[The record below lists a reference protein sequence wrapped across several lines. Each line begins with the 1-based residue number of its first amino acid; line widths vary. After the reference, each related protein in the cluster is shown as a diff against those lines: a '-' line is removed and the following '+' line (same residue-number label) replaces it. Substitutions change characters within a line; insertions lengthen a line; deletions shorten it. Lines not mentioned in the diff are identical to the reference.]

1 MGDGADSGD
10 ESARPAPGLRTG
22 FSTGAC
28 GAAAALAAWRALSGR
43 GREPGSP
50 ATPGVVALRFPDG
63 QDRALALGGVRC
75 EGGAA
80 EAWLVKDAGD
90 DPDITHGAILRARVW
105 RATPGEATAADFV
118 ASCGAAQVILRG
130 GRGVGRVT
138 RRGLDVPPGKA
149 AINPGP
155 RGMILENLARAG
167 LGDAAGTWCVEI
179 SVDDG
184 EALARKTLNPI
195 LGVEGGL
202 SILGT
207 SGLVIPCS
215 NQAYLATIRILL
227 RGARELGCRTAVLA
241 TGGRTHRSAQP
252 LYPDLP
258 EAAFIRMGDFIRESI
273 ESAAAEGFATIV
285 SACMP
290 GKLAKYAQGVAY
302 SHAHTTPLAM
312 GTVADDLAAAG
323 FPAPVVTAARS
334 AVSVREFMEKVDP
347 ESGRAILAQWAAK
360 ALAAWRTWAPACRFE
375 IVLFDNEGRG
385 MGRFA

>member
-1 MGDGADSGD
+1 MDEGAENGD
-10 ESARPAPGLRTG
+10 ESVRPAPGLRTG

-28 GAAAALAAWRALSGR
+28 AAAAAVAAWRALR
-43 GREPGSP
+43 GGDRSTVPP
-50 ATPGVVALRFPDG
+50 TPPGVVTLRFPDG
-63 QDRALALGGVRC
+63 RDRDLALGGVRR

-80 EAWLVKDAGD
+80 EAWLVKEAGD
-90 DPDITHGAILRARVW
+90 DPDITHGATLRARVW
-105 RATPGEATAADFV
+105 QVAPDEATPADFV
-118 ASCGAAQVILRG
+118 ELRGAARVILRG

-138 RRGLDVPPGKA
+138 RRGLDVPPGKT

-155 RGMILENLARAG
+155 RRMILENLEREG
-167 LGDAAGTWCVEI
+167 LGAAAGAWCVEI
-179 SVDDG
+179 QVDDG

-195 LGVEGGL
+195 LGIEGGL

-227 RGARELGCRTAVLA
+227 RGARELGCSTAVLA

-252 LYPDLP
+252 LYPELP
-258 EAAFIRMGDFIRESI
+258 EAAFIRMGDFIRESV
-273 ESAAAEGFATIV
+273 ESAAAEGFKTIV

-290 GKLAKYAQGVAY
+290 GKLAKYARGVAY

-312 GTVADDLAAAG
+312 GAVADELASAG
-323 FPAPVVTAARS
+323 FPASVGAAART
-334 AVSVREFMEKVDP
+334 AVSVREFLEKVDP
-347 ESGRAILAQWAAK
+347 ETGRSILAHWAGR
-360 ALAAWRTWAPACRFE
+360 ALAAWRAWAPACRFE
-375 IVLFDNEGRG
+375 IAVFDNEGQG